1 MNEATEYL
9 LADADA
15 TAALGRHLATLLPD
29 AGIACAL
36 SGPLGTGK
44 SALARALLQGLG
56 VTGAIPSPT
65 YTLVEPYTVHGREV
79 YHVDLY
85 RLGEADELEMLGL
98 AELAAGAVLLVE
110 WPEHD
115 TAHRLHFDL
124 TLTLAHRGRSR
135 GVRLQAHTAAGE
147 RLMYA
152 VRAWLQ

>member
-44 SALARALLQGLG
+44 SSLARALLQGLG

-85 RLGEADELEMLGL
+85 RLGEAGCW
-98 AELAAGAVLLVE
+98 VWRN
-110 WPEHD
+110 WPQ
-115 TAHRLHFDL
+115 
-124 TLTLAHRGRSR
+124 GRCCSSN
-135 GVRLQAHTAAGE
+135 GPSTIPPIACTSI
-147 RLMYA
+147 
-152 VRAWLQ
+152 